1 MKRSARSVVIAAV
14 VAFYE
19 PVVASGRNIFLVQA
33 AIPCAKCCGLFAMKV
48 LEVQFD
54 HMGILGICHKIMN
67 SMRRMFAQ
75 TDNDVP
81 NLGRQTID
89 ML

>member
-1 MKRSARSVVIAAV
+1 
-14 VAFYE
+14 
-19 PVVASGRNIFLVQA
+19 
-33 AIPCAKCCGLFAMKV
+33 MKV